1 MKPFGLPAPKRVFA
15 GNRLY
20 CKHWLKTIDLT
31 KRVYVYRNLHNNCW
45 SVKQSGKVVDHTHF
59 LLLSNCRYLVG
70 EAGRER
76 VRREKKKNVHA
87 GISGYVAESV
97 PDKDWWDWAEIS
109 YNPYVN
115 ESFMGKDGYS
125 FFDEYWYFPIYN
137 SNYCIIDNKKVEAIN
152 MNCDFLS
159 RYH

>member
-1 MKPFGLPAPKRVFA
+1 MKHKMVTA

-31 KRVYVYRNLHNNCW
+31 KRVYVYRNLHKNCW

-59 LLLSNCRYLVG
+59 LLLRDCRYLVG

-87 GISGYVAESV
+87 GISGYVT
-97 PDKDWWDWAEIS
+97 DKVTEEQYWRDWGTAT
-109 YNPYVN
+109 YNPYYM
-115 ESFMGKDGYS
+115 ESFALVDDIDGVLS
-125 FFDEYWYFPIYN
+125 PPVYN
-137 SNYCIIDNKKVEAIN
+137 SNYCIIDSKVTAIWTYDYW
-152 MNCDFLS
+152 MFS
-159 RYH
+159 